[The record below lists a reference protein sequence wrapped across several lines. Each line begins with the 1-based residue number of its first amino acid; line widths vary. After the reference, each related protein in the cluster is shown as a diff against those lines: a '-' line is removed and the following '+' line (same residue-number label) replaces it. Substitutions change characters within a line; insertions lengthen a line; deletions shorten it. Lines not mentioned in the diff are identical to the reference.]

1 MWQWFLTMMLMDQ
14 RRSAVGLPLNPSLIM
29 SFLKALTA
37 VALVIVDSH
46 VWAGLC
52 MCTANHSLTV
62 KDTEH
67 AMIKTSCLVARSRP
81 SFAFWQ
87 HVSWQ
92 RILDTTFLKQLL
104 TLQFMPNKF
113 HKQVSMPIPDLC
125 VPHRPLKLTYA
136 SGPIAMISKGGHC
149 SPSAL
154 GNSSVKNL

>member
-1 MWQWFLTMMLMDQ
+1 MLTDQ
-14 RRSAVGLPLNPSLIM
+14 RHSAVGLPLNPSLIM

-46 VWAGLC
+46 AWAGLC

-67 AMIKTSCLVARSRP
+67 AMTKTSCLVARFRP

-92 RILDTTFLKQLL
+92 RILDSTFFSRVL
-104 TLQFMPNKF
+104 TLQPMPKKS
-113 HKQVSMPIPDLC
+113 HKQVTMPIPGLC
-125 VPHRPLKLTYA
+125 VPWHRPLKLTYA
-136 SGPIAMISKGGHC
+136 SGPIATISKGGHC
-149 SPSAL
+149 TLSAL
-154 GNSSVKNL
+154 GNSSVKNLR